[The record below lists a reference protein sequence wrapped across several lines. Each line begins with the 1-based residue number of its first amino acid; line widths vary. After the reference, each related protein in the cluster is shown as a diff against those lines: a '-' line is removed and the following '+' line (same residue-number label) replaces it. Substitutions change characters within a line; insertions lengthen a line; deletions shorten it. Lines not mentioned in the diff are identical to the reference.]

1 MTTSQRQ
8 RECQELPRSCIHAGH
23 AEIMTHSQDMAQ
35 SPAHVVI
42 GDWSGP
48 VVATAIHA
56 GHELRTAVADAM
68 KLDEEVRFREEDP
81 FTDRIAHHVPRPH

>member
-1 MTTSQRQ
+1 M
-8 RECQELPRSCIHAGH
+8 
-23 AEIMTHSQDMAQ
+23 
-35 SPAHVVI
+35 VI

-56 GHELRTAVADAM
+56 GHELRTEVADAM

-81 FTDRIAHHVPRPH
+81 LH